1 MFGVAAIALCLGLA
15 PSGTVLRSRGRSG
28 VQMLAVGEKA
38 PVFELPDANG
48 KLVKSSSFIAKGK
61 AAAIFF
67 FPAVDTPGCTK
78 EAIAFSKSLK
88 DFKSTQVIGISGGN
102 TEKYVQWI
110 EQNNLQGL
118 VLLNDK
124 GDAVRNLFK
133 VPKAAFGLLP
143 GRVTYVLDT
152 KGVCVEAYDNLL
164 DAESHVSC
172 ALNAV

>member
-1 MFGVAAIALCLGLA
+1 MLPVVLA
-15 PSGTVLRSRGRSG
+15 MLAFAPQGARLGRSA
-28 VQMLAVGEKA
+28 VRMLAVGEKA
-38 PVFELPDANG
+38 PVFELPDSNG

-61 AAAIFF
+61 STAIFF
-67 FPAVDTPGCTK
+67 FPSVDTPGCTK

-88 DFKSTQVIGISGGN
+88 DFGSTKVVGISGGN
-102 TEKYVQWI
+102 TDKYAQWI
-110 EQNNLQGL
+110 AANNLQGL
-118 VLLNDK
+118 MLLDDK

-143 GRVTYVLDT
+143 GRVTYVLDA

-172 ALNAV
+172 ALNAA